1 MNVDTD
7 FWTFHE
13 DPISLPF
20 LDFTSNTWTVNND
33 WMNMKGFTQNLL
45 TDNWLNFTNVLML
58 KLIRFE
64 WQVFKRQIKIINKR
78 QIETS

>member
-13 DPISLPF
+13 DPISHPF

-33 WMNMKGFTQNLL
+33 WMNMKEFTQNLL
-45 TDNWLNFTNVLML
+45 TDNWPNFTNVWIL